1 MYGYINCSL
10 IFHIQNLD
18 GLHDD
23 FHTCTRTSVP
33 ALRMVTA
40 AVIRNPDANN
50 DAVDENKNRARNEG
64 ADRDTLEGDA
74 LCFAEIV
81 DEYQ

>member
-23 FHTCTRTSVP
+23 FHACTRTSVP

-40 AVIRNPDANN
+40 AVIRNPDANTAFPTICGN
-50 DAVDENKNRARNEG
+50 PQVPLSFLA
-64 ADRDTLEGDA
+64 T
-74 LCFAEIV
+74 
-81 DEYQ
+81 